1 MSAPFPEQFF
11 KDAVDFLFEE
21 TFTNVRGAYL
31 DRGTSLFE
39 TLSTISADEASELIS
54 GCCGS
59 IAAQVY
65 HTRFYIDVS
74 EQYMNG
80 TPPENVDWDGSWTAV
95 MTANDEEWQALIAEL
110 RASFDRVRATID
122 GYDSWS
128 NPDRINGAL
137 TILMHSAF
145 HLGQIRQSLCTIK
158 ACLS

>member
-11 KDAVDFLFEE
+11 KDAVNFLFEE

-80 TPPENVDWDGSWTAV
+80 TPPENVDWDGSWTTV
-95 MTANDEEWQALIAEL
+95 MTVNDEEWKTLIGEL

-128 NPDRINGAL
+128 VPERVNGAL

-145 HLGQIRQSLCTIK
+145 HLGQIRQSLCSIK